1 MTLPFIAG
9 RGELFCGRCAPH
21 SPREMSR
28 RWAGEGGGGS
38 GSSLGISLSRTT
50 PPTPH
55 PRKQS
60 PAPAS
65 LRQDIESDRDGLWA
79 AVVFAGYCLSYHTRP
94 SGLTQL
100 PFSLHQCLAT
110 LLSTR
115 LSLSLVCCKSCCI
128 SKLYL
133 CSLAFKG
140 LWDLRLFL

>member
-1 MTLPFIAG
+1 MTTLPFIAG

-21 SPREMSR
+21 GPREMSR
-28 RWAGEGGGGS
+28 RLGWRGRWGIRLF
-38 GSSLGISLSRTT
+38 SSRLLVTDH
-50 PPTPH
+50 P

-65 LRQDIESDRDGLWA
+65 FRQDMESDRDGLWA
-79 AVVFAGYCLSYHTRP
+79 SVVFAGYCLSYHTRP

-133 CSLAFKG
+133 CSLAFEG
-140 LWDLRLFL
+140 LWGLRLFL